1 MNQLENENK
10 ALKENVEKLN
20 IKLEKFTQVSK
31 ILETILASQRCV
43 FNKKRLGYQP
53 KKKQK
58 DLKNYFIKAK
68 QSHDSNH
75 GSFDL
80 YMFY

>member
-1 MNQLENENK
+1 MNQLEKKNK

-20 IKLEKFTQVSK
+20 ITSGKFTQVSM
-31 ILETILASQRCV
+31 ILETMLACQRCV
-43 FNKKRLGYQP
+43 FNKKGLGYQP

-58 DLKNYFIKAK
+58 YLKNYFVKAK

-75 GSFDL
+75 RSFDL

>member
-1 MNQLENENK
+1 M
-10 ALKENVEKLN
+10 
-20 IKLEKFTQVSK
+20 
-31 ILETILASQRCV
+31 ILGTMLGCQRCV

-53 KKKQK
+53 KRKQK
-58 DLKNYFIKAK
+58 YLKNYFVKAK
-68 QSHDSNH
+68 QSHNSDH